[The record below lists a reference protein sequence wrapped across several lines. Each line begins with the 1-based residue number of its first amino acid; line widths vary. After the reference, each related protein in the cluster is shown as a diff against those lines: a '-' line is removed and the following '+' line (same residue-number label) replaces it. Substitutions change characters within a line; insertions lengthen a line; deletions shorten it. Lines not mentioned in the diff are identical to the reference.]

1 MLKNHL
7 KIAYRNLLKNKVYS
21 IINILGLA
29 LGMAVTIMIGL
40 WIMDEFA
47 YNDAYANKSK
57 IARIDQS
64 QTFNGVIGTGPAIP
78 LPLEFEM
85 KEKHS
90 DLFDH
95 IVMSSWNSAQYFGYE
110 DKTLSING
118 FHMSKEV
125 TDMLEIEII
134 KGSSAPL
141 DDPSHI
147 MLSEQSAEALFG
159 KEDPI
164 GKLIKVHDANLEVSA
179 VFKNPPTNGSFEF
192 MHYIISWNWYVSSR
206 EWIANNADNWDNNS
220 FQMFVQLK
228 DGVTMEAADAA
239 ISAIKQQAQPDND
252 HNPTLHINPMEDWYL
267 RGNYKDGKKA
277 GGRIENVWL
286 FGIIGLFVL
295 ILACIN
301 FMNLSTARSEKR
313 SMEVGIRKSI
323 GSTRAQLI
331 KQFLSES
338 FLVVCIAF
346 VLSIILVVSSLGY
359 FNEIASKNIEFPFTN
374 IAFWGL
380 SALFIIIT
388 ALLAGSYPAL
398 YLSSFQPVKV
408 LKGTFK
414 AGRFAA
420 LPRKVLVVSQFSVS
434 IALIIGTLVVMSQ
447 IDYSKNRP
455 TGYNNEGLIQVPI
468 FSSDFNG
475 RYEFSRTKFLNSGA
489 VVDFASSSSPVT
501 EVWSNTAGYT
511 WDGKPEGFQEDLAMT
526 NVSYDYM
533 ETMQMEIIAG
543 RDFSRNFATDSN
555 AVILNETAV
564 KYMHLEDPIGKFI
577 MDDARDEPEPP
588 MKIIGIVKDAII
600 QSPYEPV
607 KQHMYPFDNYDNS
620 AYYQMRLNPDKSIS
634 DNLAIVETVFKKNY
648 PNVPFEYEFIDKN
661 FAAKFE
667 SEERVAGLAKVFT
680 ILAIIISC
688 LGLFGLASFVAEQ
701 RTKEIGVRKVLGAS
715 VANLGLLLSKD
726 FIILVGIS
734 ILIAAPLAYYFMS
747 GWIERFTYRTDI
759 SLLIFIAAGTGA
771 LFITVITVSFQSI
784 KAALSKPV
792 DSLRSE

>member
-1 MLKNHL
+1 MIKNYF
-7 KIAYRNLLKNKVYS
+7 KIAWRNLYKNKVYS
-21 IINILGLA
+21 AINILGLA

-47 YNDAYANKSK
+47 YNDAYNNKSK
-57 IARIDQS
+57 IAQIYQS
-64 QTFNGVIGTGPAIP
+64 QTFNGVTGTGNAIP

-90 DLFDH
+90 DLFEH
-95 IVMSSWNSAQYFGYE
+95 VVMSSWNNAQYFGYD
-110 DKTLSING
+110 DKTISLNG

-125 TDMLEIEII
+125 LDMLEVEIV
-134 KGSSAPL
+134 KGSSHGL
-141 DDPSHI
+141 DDPSNI
-147 MLSEQSAEALFG
+147 MISEQSAAALFG

-164 GKLIKVHDANLEVSA
+164 GKLVDLRETTLKVSA
-179 VFKNPPTNGSFEF
+179 VYKNPPTNGSFEF
-192 MHYIISWNWYVSSR
+192 MHYLISWEWYTSSR
-206 EWIANNADNWDNNS
+206 EWISENTDNWDNNS

-228 DGVTMEAADAA
+228 DGITMDAADAA
-239 ISAIKQQAQPDND
+239 IRDTKQKAQPDNS
-252 HNPTLHINPMEDWYL
+252 HNPTLHVNPMEDWYL
-267 RGNYKDGKKA
+267 RGNYENGKKA

-323 GSTRAQLI
+323 GSTRGQLI

-338 FLVVCIAF
+338 FLVVSIAF
-346 VLSIILVVSSLGY
+346 ALSLIFVVSSLEY
-359 FNEIASKNIEFPFTN
+359 FNEIASKSIEFPFAN
-374 IAFWGL
+374 LGFWGL
-380 SALFIIIT
+380 SALFIVIT
-388 ALLAGSYPAL
+388 AMLAGSYPAL
-398 YLSSFQPVKV
+398 YLSSFKPVKV

-414 AGRFAA
+414 AGRFSA
-420 LPRKVLVVSQFSVS
+420 LPRKVLVVSQFTVS

-455 TGYNNEGLIQVPI
+455 TGYNNDGLIQVPI
-468 FSSDFNG
+468 FSMDFNG
-475 RYEFSRTKFLNSGA
+475 RYEFSRDKFLNSGA
-489 VVDFASSSSPVT
+489 VVDFASSLSPVT
-501 EVWSNTAGYT
+501 EVWSNMTGYV
-511 WDGKPEGFQEDLAMT
+511 WDGKSEGFQEDFAMT
-526 NVSYDYM
+526 HVSFDYM
-533 ETMQMEIIAG
+533 KTMQMEIIEG
-543 RDFSRNFATDSN
+543 RDFSRNFASDSN

-564 KYMHLEDPIGKFI
+564 KYMQLKDPIGQLI
-577 MDDARDEPEPP
+577 NHEDNTDNEPP
-588 MKIIGIVKDAII
+588 MKIVGIVKDAII

-607 KQHMYPFDNYDNS
+607 KQHMYSFDKYDNS
-620 AYYQMRLNPDKSIS
+620 AYYQMRLNPEKPIS
-634 DNLAIVETVFKKNY
+634 ENLMIVERVFKEHY

-667 SEERVAGLAKVFT
+667 SEERVAGIAKIFT

-715 VANLGLLLSKD
+715 IANLWLLLSRD

-734 ILIAAPLAYYFMS
+734 ILISAPIAYYFMS

-759 SLLIFIAAGTGA
+759 SAAIFIAAGLGA
-771 LFITVITVSFQSI
+771 ILITIITVSFQSV
-784 KAALSKPV
+784 KAALSNPV